1 MVGIATIVETQLNLL
16 YDEVDLLWMVQKYKC
31 TAGFCRE
38 SVGEYNDSSK
48 VTHQQ
53 TTIAFNTTQCILQS
67 AAFAAVPQHRCPYD
81 YIFNITTFLHE
92 VII

>member
-48 VTHQQ
+48 VTHQASIQ
-53 TTIAFNTTQCILQS
+53 LNAYYRVLHSLRYRSTGAPMTIFS
-67 AAFAAVPQHRCPYD
+67 MDDFP
-81 YIFNITTFLHE
+81 
-92 VII
+92 